1 MTEPDIF
8 TMDIELAPVT
18 TLASSPASSILEQ
31 ESPKKRKA
39 TPAPVL
45 VPAKRQKRASVVV
58 VSELAEIPVIQSRA
72 GRVVRRTD
80 KAKAFY

>member
-8 TMDIELAPVT
+8 TIDIELVLVT
-18 TLASSPASSILEQ
+18 TPASLPASSILEQ
-31 ESPKKRKA
+31 ESLKKRKA
-39 TPAPVL
+39 TLAPVL
-45 VPAKRQKRASVVV
+45 VPAKRQKRALVVI
-58 VSELAEIPVIQSRA
+58 VSELAEIPVVQSRA